1 MILQRKLAY
10 VVYALPQLEKKK
22 SKLDP
27 RIGDSSVLLKEI
39 LGSSRDG
46 SVVMNTIRFHEDAGL
61 IPHPCSV
68 G

>member
-1 MILQRKLAY
+1 MLYMLY
-10 VVYALPQLEKKK
+10 HSLKKK

-27 RIGDSSVLLKEI
+27 RIGDISVLLKEI

-46 SVVMNTIRFHEDAGL
+46 SVVMNTIRFHEDASL
-61 IPHPCSV
+61 IPRPCSV